1 MRTLA
6 VSGRLKLKLRDP
18 ACHLALLARNRGLL
32 RDKIT
37 PANASG
43 EGPARVYLI
52 SDRPMTEEEWERAF
66 VRPG

>member
-1 MRTLA
+1 MTRAGGSSLSCA
-6 VSGRLKLKLRDP
+6 IRR
-18 ACHLALLARNRGLL
+18 AIWLLARNRGCL
-32 RDKIT
+32 RDKIA

-52 SDRPMTEEEWERAF
+52 SARPMTEEEWERAF